1 VIDYLAILPLGL
13 AGTAFAVGIIIVN
26 LQTPA
31 RAMGLYASIWILLVA
46 YIGRYIPF
54 GVRTLQVALLQ
65 VSDELE
71 EASRVGGARQLETLW
86 LVTLPLVK
94 AGITYAWILGFVHA
108 FTEVSASMIL
118 SGAHNQVTATAVL
131 QLWSGEA
138 GLQRACALGVL
149 MFVL

>member
-1 VIDYLAILPLGL
+1 
-13 AGTAFAVGIIIVN
+13 
-26 LQTPA
+26 
-31 RAMGLYASIWILLVA
+31 
-46 YIGRYIPF
+46 
-54 GVRTLQVALLQ
+54 VRTLQVALLQ

-86 LVTLPLVK
+86 HVTLPLVK

-138 GLQRACALGVL
+138 GLQRAYALGVL
-149 MFVL
+149 MFVLTMTLVVVAQRLGAGRIVPETAEAAPAGVRLATR